1 MQRRRRRR
9 RHPGIRDVQPAAAL
23 FDSNDGCGGRLGC
36 RVAEGRD
43 GRMPG
48 EDEDR
53 GSAVSG
59 DDGRRAAPAADA
71 ERKDR
76 PLVFRLLALRNP
88 HRDQAFQIWGQTRQR
103 APPAATRGDED
114 WRV

>member
-1 MQRRRRRR
+1 MQRRRRS
-9 RHPGIRDVQPAAAL
+9 RHPGLRDVQPAAAL
-23 FDSNDGCGGRLGC
+23 CDSNDNGGRLGC
-36 RVAEGRD
+36 GVAEGGG

-53 GSAVSG
+53 GSAVSD

-76 PLVFRLLALRNP
+76 PVVLRLPALRKP

>member
-36 RVAEGRD
+36 RVAEGGG

-48 EDEDR
+48 EDEGRD
-53 GSAVSG
+53 STVSN
-59 DDGRRAAPAADA
+59 DDGRGAACAADA
-71 ERKDR
+71 ERKD
-76 PLVFRLLALRNP
+76 
-88 HRDQAFQIWGQTRQR
+88 
-103 APPAATRGDED
+103 
-114 WRV
+114 